1 MSFRVLLAF
10 LLACLGIPAF
20 AERASPSQDADPDAG
35 GKDGATSKPTTSQP
49 TTQVYILPPE
59 DYTGELWSRSK
70 LTGDWGGLRTELDNK
85 GVQFRV
91 EVLQFMQGNAHGGKD
106 TEDAI
111 DYFGSTDYILELD
124 TARMGLW
131 PGGYIKVRGETE
143 FGHGIGDKVGS
154 VSPTNFDALFPEPD
168 DCGLTTLTE
177 AWMMQFLSEKLY
189 VLAGKVDV
197 SRLPGQNTL
206 ASDPYTQFM
215 NTSLWQP
222 PVSFSLVPYTTMT
235 AGAGV
240 MPTDWFSAA
249 TLVMDSYG
257 TPTRTGFDTAFHSPS
272 GLTLLQ
278 SFSFNLKR
286 LTNLPG
292 TQRFNFAWS
301 SRDRY
306 DLDDLGRLALSGA
319 AAPSFGRLNLPTR
332 ALSPWRSLPTIRGLA
347 VRSLVSRWLEPEPQS
362 DDWAF
367 WYDFDQY
374 LYTEPDDP
382 KQGIGLFGKF
392 GWSPGDTNPVEAF
405 YNIGIGGKGILPKRD
420 RDTFGIGYYHL
431 NLNDGLPG
439 LLGIHSEQGIELYYN
454 VEVTKWLH
462 ITPDLQVIINPGGGF
477 QDRDVALVYG
487 IRAQMSF

>member
-1 MSFRVLLAF
+1 LAW
-10 LLACLGIPAF
+10 LSAAAF
-20 AERASPSQDADPDAG
+20 AEGTAPSRDAG
-35 GKDGATSKPTTSQP
+35 PDSGAKVEAAGEPSTSQP
-49 TTQVYILPPE
+49 TEPVYILQPE
-59 DYTGELWSRSK
+59 DYTGELWLRSK

-91 EVLQFMQGNAHGGKD
+91 ELLQFMQGNAHGGKD
-106 TEDAI
+106 TENAI

-124 TARMGLW
+124 TNRMGLW
-131 PGGYIKVRGETE
+131 PGGYIKVRGETA

-154 VSPTNFDALFPEPD
+154 ISPANFDTLFPAPD

-189 VLAGKVDV
+189 ILAGKVDP

-222 PVSFSLVPYTTMT
+222 PNSFTLVPYTTMT
-235 AGAGV
+235 AGVGI

-249 TLVMDSYG
+249 TLVMDAYG
-257 TPTRTGFDTAFHSPS
+257 SPTRTGFDTAFHSPN

-278 SFSFNLKR
+278 SFSFNLERFTK
-286 LTNLPG
+286 LPG
-292 TQRFNFAWS
+292 NQRFNIAWS

-319 AAPSFGRLNLPTR
+319 VAPSFSRLNLPTR
-332 ALSPWRSLPTIRGLA
+332 GLSPWESLPTLRRLVARSLLSRGL
-347 VRSLVSRWLEPEPQS
+347 RPEPRS

-382 KQGIGLFGKF
+382 KQGIGIFGKF
-392 GWSPGDTNPVEAF
+392 GWSPGDTNPVETF
-405 YNIGIGGKGILPKRD
+405 YNIGVGGKGIVPTRD
-420 RDTFGIGYYHL
+420 RDTFGIGYYHI
-431 NLNDGLPG
+431 NFNDGLPG
-439 LLGIHSEQGIELYYN
+439 LLGIHSEQGIEMYYN
-454 VEVTKWLH
+454 IEVTPWLH
-462 ITPDLQVIINPGGGF
+462 ITPDLQVIVNPGGGF
-477 QDRDVALVYG
+477 GDRDVAVVYG
-487 IRAQMSF
+487 LRAQMSF